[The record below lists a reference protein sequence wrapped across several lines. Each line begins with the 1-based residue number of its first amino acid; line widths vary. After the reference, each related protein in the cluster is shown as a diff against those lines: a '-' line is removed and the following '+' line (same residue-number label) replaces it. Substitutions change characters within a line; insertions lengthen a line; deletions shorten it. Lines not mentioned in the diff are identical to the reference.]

1 MAEWH
6 LTLPPSTR
14 TQWSAKMLVTLSTSL
29 VLGLLLPAAMC
40 FVADPLFNRSGARTS
55 FGPAIA
61 ILCWVVGQLI
71 MTSVAIYT
79 ASFAKNTMQAILAAF
94 VILAVGGGAVCL
106 AIYLT
111 KNAALVPVQW
121 MGQPRVDQGLIL
133 PLLSVALISVL
144 CLFQGFAWC
153 NFPRY
158 GVGVSRLIVQFASI
172 LLGVL
177 LIAWFFFSALIYLNG
192 GF

>member
-1 MAEWH
+1 M
-6 LTLPPSTR
+6 
-14 TQWSAKMLVTLSTSL
+14 
-29 VLGLLLPAAMC
+29 
-40 FVADPLFNRSGARTS
+40 
-55 FGPAIA
+55 
-61 ILCWVVGQLI
+61 I